1 MDKNEVINI
10 VRRYKEVL
18 QNQFDVKKVILYGSY
33 AKNEANIDSDID
45 VAIVVDKINWDFS
58 YYAPLI
64 WKLRLDIDTRIEP
77 IMLEEQNDVSGFL
90 EEIKKTGIE
99 I

>member
-10 VRRYKEVL
+10 VRRYKEVI
-18 QNQFDVKKVILYGSY
+18 QNYFDVKKVILYGSY